1 MSISSLS
8 TFVDNTQSQL
18 LFSNLESV
26 VILEIFNIQD
36 FLNKVQINSKKWIR
50 IFDILRSNLNKFET
64 HVHIMINVVNAQI
77 VEFMNYQINLEIDIS
92 RLEVVFR
99 DKNIYIEDCRAIDN
113 SHISRRFVNVLDSNK
128 FDDFDIK
135 ILRDWLLVVR
145 DKLDRNVDHFVEIIA
160 NQTRLTR
167 RNYVYERIFD
177 TINNQILLQLHS
189 EFNFFE
195 SLFIVE
201 NIFVFMK
208 RSYDDSNRR
217 DNAQRKIHDL
227 NIKNR
232 LFLKY
237 LSDFNQ
243 YIDDCDYDNT
253 FQLIVFEHDFF
264 SKLKLQLVNITLMKL
279 SKLIKLCQT
288 MNNKL
293 RVINVNFYI
302 KNKIKW
308 FVSFTLVNFSI
319 AFATLNSISNIDS
332 WMFDVLELMNLFVNN
347 VRSSL
352 FEIDKLKNRQH
363 RIINDLCRLHYRFH
377 YKSYSLCSVFEMT
390 SFIDHDKLK

>member
-1 MSISSLS
+1 M
-8 TFVDNTQSQL
+8 
-18 LFSNLESV
+18 
-26 VILEIFNIQD
+26 
-36 FLNKVQINSKKWIR
+36 
-50 IFDILRSNLNKFET
+50 
-64 HVHIMINVVNAQI
+64 
-77 VEFMNYQINLEIDIS
+77 
-92 RLEVVFR
+92 
-99 DKNIYIEDCRAIDN
+99 
-113 SHISRRFVNVLDSNK
+113 SRRFVNVFDSNK

-135 ILRDWLLVVR
+135 ILRDWLLVMR
-145 DKLDRNVDHFVEIIA
+145 DKLDRNVDYFVEIIA

-177 TINNQILLQLHS
+177 TINNQILSQLYS
-189 EFNFFE
+189 EFNLFE

-201 NIFVFMK
+201 NIFVFIK

-227 NIKNR
+227 KIKNR

-243 YIDDCDYDNT
+243 YIDNYDYDSI
-253 FQLIVFEHDFF
+253 FQLIVFEHDLF
-264 SKLKLQLVNITLMKL
+264 SKLKFQLINIALMKL
-279 SKLIKLCQT
+279 SKFIKLCQT

-302 KNKIKW
+302 KNKFKW
-308 FVSFTLVNFSI
+308 FVSFTLVSSSI

-332 WMFDVLELMNLFVNN
+332 WMFDVLELMNLFVNI

-352 FEIDKLKNRQH
+352 FETDKFKNRQH
-363 RIINDLCRLHYRFH
+363 RIINDLCLYCDMFDHKIVDCLNKFKRRIDRINHIVVFLSWIYVITIEKRLVFVHSRAQRRLI
-377 YKSYSLCSVFEMT
+377 KILILSILASMYSKVQSKQQLVKHLLLLCIIAYQNKFILFKTFVDIDAFKFN
-390 SFIDHDKLK
+390 FIDQSYAQ

>member
-1 MSISSLS
+1 
-8 TFVDNTQSQL
+8 
-18 LFSNLESV
+18 
-26 VILEIFNIQD
+26 
-36 FLNKVQINSKKWIR
+36 
-50 IFDILRSNLNKFET
+50 
-64 HVHIMINVVNAQI
+64 MINIVNAQI
-77 VEFMNYQINLEIDIS
+77 VEFMNYQIMLEIDIN
-92 RLEVVFR
+92 RLEVVSR

-177 TINNQILLQLHS
+177 TINNQILSQLHNK
-189 EFNFFE
+189 FNLFE
-195 SLFIVE
+195 SLFTVE

-208 RSYDDSNRR
+208 QSYDDSNRR

-227 NIKNR
+227 KMKNR
-232 LFLKY
+232 SFLKY

-243 YIDDCDYDNT
+243 YIDDCDYDNIS
-253 FQLIVFEHDFF
+253 QLIVFEHDFF
-264 SKLKLQLVNITLMKL
+264 SKLKLQLVNIALMKL

-288 MNNKL
+288 INNKL

-302 KNKIKW
+302 I
-308 FVSFTLVNFSI
+308 
-319 AFATLNSISNIDS
+319 
-332 WMFDVLELMNLFVNN
+332 
-347 VRSSL
+347 
-352 FEIDKLKNRQH
+352 NRF
-363 RIINDLCRLHYRFH
+363 R
-377 YKSYSLCSVFEMT
+377 
-390 SFIDHDKLK
+390 